1 VGFSGHVLV
10 IVMQILLQ
18 FFFLLHSPVV
28 ESSARITFDTVL
40 GVVFEGGS
48 DLIEFIFLPLSD
60 SSFHDKISVSLPSD
74 YVLPFLK
81 SSS

>member
-1 VGFSGHVLV
+1 
-10 IVMQILLQ
+10 
-18 FFFLLHSPVV
+18 VV

-40 GVVFEGGS
+40 SVVFEGGS

-81 SSS
+81 SSSRLDMVESSESSGKDSASLLLVSVV

>member
-1 VGFSGHVLV
+1 
-10 IVMQILLQ
+10 M
-18 FFFLLHSPVV
+18 V

-81 SSS
+81 SSSRLDMVESSESSGKDSASLLLVSVV

>member
-1 VGFSGHVLV
+1 
-10 IVMQILLQ
+10 
-18 FFFLLHSPVV
+18 VV

-81 SSS
+81 SSSRLDMVESSESSGKDSASLLLVSVV

>member
-1 VGFSGHVLV
+1 
-10 IVMQILLQ
+10 
-18 FFFLLHSPVV
+18 VV

-60 SSFHDKISVSLPSD
+60 RSFHDKISVSLPSD

-81 SSS
+81 SSSRLDMVESSESSGKDSASLLLVSVV